1 MEMSGSVVII
11 LIAWKMVSVIY
22 SFMQHGSFFP
32 HLAIISHSAKMEMGG
47 VISTH
52 LLEKG
57 NFFSIL
63 RWIPIYFLAPV
74 QEPEVSRPRATWEEG
89 TSI

>member
-1 MEMSGSVVII
+1 M
-11 LIAWKMVSVIY
+11 
-22 SFMQHGSFFP
+22 
-32 HLAIISHSAKMEMGG
+32 ISHSAKMEMGG

-63 RWIPIYFLAPV
+63 GCIPLYFLAPV
-74 QEPEVSRPRATWEEG
+74 FFWSD
-89 TSI
+89 IKL